1 MAARKFYVDGITSE
15 VVSETKIYFIL
26 ESGTWIRKDNFRT
39 MGDGRI
45 ALDVSGPG
53 GASSSIDSEVQMRE
67 VTYPRF
73 VVALAELRNE
83 IVKFLEETT
92 EDNIPEGLAEHGD
105 EIQEL
110 ITGIYVFLAGVRS
123 NADASTGT

>member
-1 MAARKFYVDGITSE
+1 MATRKFYVDGITSE
-15 VVSETKIYFIL
+15 VVSESRTYFIL
-26 ESGTWIRKDNFRT
+26 ESGTWIRKDTLRT

-53 GASSSIDSEVQMRE
+53 EASSSLDSEVQMRE

-73 VVALAELRNE
+73 IVALAELRNE
-83 IVKFLEETT
+83 IIKFLEETT
-92 EDNIPEGLAEHGD
+92 EDSIPQGLDKHGD

-110 ITGIYVFLAGVRS
+110 ITGIYVFLAGVRP